1 MPPANE
7 DIDEVAPDCNVP
19 FPVFVSSSH
28 VKVYPLE
35 KSATFDPLIATVDT
49 LTAPFSGE
57 QSS

>member
-1 MPPANE
+1 MPAASDE
-7 DIDEVAPDCNVP
+7 IDDVAPDCNVP
-19 FPVFVSSSH
+19 LPVSLSSSQ

-49 LTAPFSGE
+49 LAAPFSGE